1 MRVWQIAAGD
11 QGRDYSSWLVAHDI
25 ACLGPGSAGPYSRSA
40 YAPLIEAGQLS
51 KQKAGAIGHFR
62 GSVRPGDRVLLRRG
76 HRVVSVGVF
85 AEADYE
91 WNEAFDDVR
100 GWDLQHSRRV
110 IWQDHLQAELD
121 ARQIDGPL
129 FQDRKQIPM
138 FTRVKHA
145 TNLDPIRDLL
155 DSVVERD
162 LRSLPDAPSPPMSDE
177 ELADELFSRGLS
189 HRATE
194 DVVTALDRQR
204 RLIDW
209 YREQGRVTGRPSEHE
224 VVAHVVL
231 PLLLAL
237 GWSEQLL
244 AVEWNRIDLAGFSS
258 APTTS
263 MTCSLV
269 CEAKGLG
276 HGLAGVLGQATR
288 YVEQREL
295 VNCRR
300 ILLTD
305 GGRFYLYDR
314 LADDLVWNEE
324 PACYLN
330 VHKPRLR
337 NADGTDG
344 VSLILA
350 LRQS

>member
-11 QGRDYSSWLVAHDI
+11 RGRDYSSWLVDHDL
-25 ACLGPGSAGPYSRSA
+25 ACLGPGDFGDYSAAA
-40 YAPLIEAGQLS
+40 YESVVEAGYLS
-51 KQKAGAIGHFR
+51 SHKAGAIGHFR
-62 GSVRPGDRVLLRRG
+62 DTVRPGDLVLLRRG
-76 HRVVSVGVF
+76 HRVVAIGVF
-85 AEADYE
+85 ADEAYKWDP
-91 WNEAFDDVR
+91 AFDDVR

-110 IWQDHLQAELD
+110 VWQDQLRPKLE
-121 ARQIDGPL
+121 ARQAGSPL
-129 FQDRKQIPM
+129 FGDRKQIPM
-138 FTRVKHA
+138 FTRVRHRA
-145 TNLDPIRDLL
+145 VLDRVEDLL
-155 DSVVERD
+155 DEIHP
-162 LRSLPDAPSPPMSDE
+162 RSLRPLPRPPSQILEDE
-177 ELADELFSRGLS
+177 ELAHVLFSRGLS
-189 HRATE
+189 HHATE
-194 DVVTALDRQR
+194 GVVSALGRQR

-209 YREQGRVTGRPSEHE
+209 YREHGSETGRPTEHE

-258 APTTS
+258 APTTGGA
-263 MTCSLV
+263 CSLV

-276 HGLAGVLGQATR
+276 HGLGGVLDQALW
-288 YVEQREL
+288 YVEQQSL
-295 VNCRR
+295 TNCRR

-305 GGRFYLYDR
+305 GARFYLYSHAASEWTDQ
-314 LADDLVWNEE
+314 
-324 PACYLN
+324 PASYLN

-344 VSLILA
+344 VELIMT